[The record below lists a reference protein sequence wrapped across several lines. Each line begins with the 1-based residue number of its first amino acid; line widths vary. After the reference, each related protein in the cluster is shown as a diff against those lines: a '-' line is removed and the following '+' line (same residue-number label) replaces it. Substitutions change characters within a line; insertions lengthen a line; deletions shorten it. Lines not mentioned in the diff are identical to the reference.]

1 MSADTPKCFVVMPF
15 GKKPF
20 KDGLFD
26 FDKIYKTVM
35 QRAIRL
41 AGMEPIR
48 ADETDGN
55 RPIHADMFKDLR
67 DQPVVLADLSMHNPN
82 VFYEL
87 GVRHV
92 MSPSGTVLMC
102 ANGFQLPF
110 DVALSR
116 TIYYEYDGKNIDWEE
131 AERMVKALH
140 AALEVAKRGSG
151 VDSPVYAF
159 LEDVLS
165 NRKNTKL
172 GEGKSG
178 ANSTVESGEDLARYQ
193 QELATDWPKHR
204 KKWKDLL
211 KEHYS
216 SVFGSRALGYYLLNR
231 PASEQNP
238 SFIRFMAQHLSGY
251 EQYDLAIEL
260 FGLLEATDQAGWKD
274 LMNHGAALSESQ
286 PYDFNATEQGIRYTR
301 KAVELVRET
310 LDASP
315 AEVSNIQNF
324 AEVNHALSGL
334 LAWKW
339 EITKDPACLEE
350 AIHQLRETGKFIE
363 AAMQTP
369 GGRFPRGKYALNRL
383 KFALFL
389 RIMENDPQRSDTEK
403 NIRDILNLSPD
414 KNDPVGS
421 SYLRWY
427 QAIALADIG
436 DRENAAQRSMIALA
450 EDRKTMGLQVPG
462 ASEIGHRQYTQLRR
476 FIENYSRYWN
486 EPNTVAYVSQV
497 LRSNARGQ

>member
-15 GKKPF
+15 GKKPY

-35 QRAIRL
+35 QRAIRM

-92 MSPSGTVLMC
+92 MSPTGTVLMC

-165 NRKNTKL
+165 NHNADRLKDNAGL
-172 GEGKSG
+172 
-178 ANSTVESGEDLARYQ
+178 AAAPGEDLVRYQ
-193 QELATDWPKHR
+193 RELAADWPKHR
-204 KKWKDLL
+204 RKWKDLL

-216 SVFGSRALGYYLLNR
+216 SVFGSRALGYYLLAR
-231 PASEQNP
+231 PAAEHNP
-238 SFIRFMAQHLSGY
+238 SFIRFLAQHLSGY

-260 FGLLEATDQAGWKD
+260 FRLLEDTQQAGWKD
-274 LMNHGAALSESQ
+274 LMNHGSALSEAQ
-286 PYDFNATEQGIRYTR
+286 PYDLNSTEQGIRYTQ
-301 KAVELVRET
+301 KAVELVRAALE
-310 LDASP
+310 ASP
-315 AEVSNIQNF
+315 GEISNIQNF

-334 LAWKW
+334 MAWKW
-339 EITKDPACLEE
+339 EITRDDACLEE
-350 AIHQLRETGKFIE
+350 AIQQLRDAGQYIQT
-363 AAMQTP
+363 ALQTP

-383 KFALFL
+383 KYTLSL
-389 RIMENDPQRSDTEK
+389 RILENDPHRFDAEK
-403 NIRDILNLSPD
+403 NLRDILNLSPD
-414 KNDPVGS
+414 KNDPVSS

-436 DRENAAQRSMIALA
+436 DREHATQRSMIALA
-450 EDRKTMGLQVPG
+450 EDRKTMDLQVPG

-486 EPNTVAYVSQV
+486 DPNSVAYISQV
-497 LRSNARGQ
+497 LRSNARS